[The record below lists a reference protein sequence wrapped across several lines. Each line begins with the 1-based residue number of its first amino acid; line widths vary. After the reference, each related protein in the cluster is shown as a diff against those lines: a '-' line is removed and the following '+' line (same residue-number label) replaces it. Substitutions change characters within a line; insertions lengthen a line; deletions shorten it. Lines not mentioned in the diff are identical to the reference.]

1 MTDWPRDRIEH
12 VVVLM
17 LENRSFDHLFGFMD
31 FGLDSPPLV
40 PEDHPNQNLIGD
52 PVTPSPDGRYLVHTD
67 PPHRTEG
74 S

>member
-17 LENRSFDHLFGFMD
+17 LDHLFGFMD
-31 FGLDSPPLV
+31 FGPDSPPLV
-40 PEDHPNQNLIGD
+40 PDDHPNQNPIGD
-52 PVTPSPDGRYLVHTD
+52 PVTPSPLLVHTD
-67 PPHRTEG
+67 PARRAEG